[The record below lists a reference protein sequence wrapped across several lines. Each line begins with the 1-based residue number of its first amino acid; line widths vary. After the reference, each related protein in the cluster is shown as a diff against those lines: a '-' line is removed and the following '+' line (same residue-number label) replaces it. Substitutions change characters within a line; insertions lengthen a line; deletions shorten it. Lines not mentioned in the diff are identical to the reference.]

1 MTNARHQEKA
11 QQWTPYPIKHCLG
24 FAWLSEKAYGPR
36 CDVPSGLRNETE
48 SKPQVISAIQKAS
61 RRIALATSRSIQRG
75 SLHLLSCTTV
85 RVIAVMALLLAGSRL
100 EAQVAPTT
108 RLSGVVVEA
117 TGASVARAKVSLVMT
132 ATQVMRNAETNDEG
146 RFNFDLLPPGS
157 YDLSVTTDGFAPFH
171 QRGIQLDVNVPAN
184 LKIPLALSGVSQEVD
199 VTENT
204 QMVDSESGTL
214 RQVVNER
221 YIQELPLQARNAATL
236 VFMAPGTVAGKGTD
250 VGGYASNSNTIA
262 VSVNGTYGNQ
272 VAYKLDGASHQDSIT
287 NLNAAFPNPDA
298 LSEFNV
304 ETSNFDAQYGGSAGA
319 VVNIVTKSGTNAL
332 HGSLFEFV
340 RNGSLNARN
349 YFSTRKDAL
358 SRNQFGGSVGG
369 PIIHSRL
376 FYFGSYQGTITSNV
390 SSANTAFVPTSAQ
403 RAGDFSAV
411 STHLVDPFTKKPF
424 AGNQV
429 PVSSFASALFA
440 KVPTTND
447 PTGKLLYTVPTELR
461 DHQALAKVDLNLG
474 NHQVSASYFYV
485 HYSDPGWDGGQTLLN
500 YKIGQ
505 LQTTKEFKISDMW
518 TINSHLLNSA
528 IFDGLMLNATQ
539 IGTAPFSIFDF
550 GSFKVSE
557 PDKQF
562 KEIGLTVTGFSGWG
576 SGGSQPPGKWLRGDY
591 EISDIVTWVRGDHTM
606 HTGIT
611 YTPFNKFDSNTGFQE
626 EPVLAFNGSG
636 SGNALVD
643 LMTGYVST
651 FTQTAGKAKVT
662 RGGQFSAFFQD
673 NWRVS
678 SRLALNLGLRW
689 EPFSPY
695 TDPVGHQVGGYIPG
709 FKSVRFPNAP
719 VGLAFAGDAGF
730 PEGGMYADRNNVS
743 PRLGFSLAARQGAHP
758 TTVRGGWGM
767 FYILPFMKIYNNF
780 VQNAPFS
787 PSVTLFGVN
796 LSDPYG
802 SAGVA
807 NPFPPFAPVHPT
819 TSSTFGLPQQFQY
832 FNPHWT
838 LGHTNA
844 FNLTIEQQLA
854 SDLVFRAAYVGTQG
868 RNLQY
873 FQERNAAVYG
883 TGASVSNTNARRPL
897 APTYASL
904 MEMTNDGVS
913 NYHSAQLT
921 VEKRFN
927 SRFSILVNYTYS
939 KSLDNQSVDNQF
951 TVSNPTRTDPHF
963 NYGLSDFDTPH
974 NLTSSG
980 VWTLPLLNN
989 HNRLLKAAVG
999 GWQVAGSLAWRSGTP
1014 LNIISG
1020 QDRSLSGIGLDR
1032 ADLVRDPIIQSE
1044 QSRSAMISHSFDTS
1058 AFAPNALG
1066 TFGSS
1071 PRNPLRSVRVFN
1083 LDSSLQ
1089 KTFGESRKFSVRC
1102 DFFNMLNNV
1111 HLNAPGVNV
1120 SSASTFGVI
1129 TSAGDPRILQV
1140 AARYRF

>member
-1 MTNARHQEKA
+1 MYNTRHNGKAEQRRYDFTAHSCGDEPLGDNLQGCRVGALTAVRRSTEGKSRIIRPLEKA
-11 QQWTPYPIKHCLG
+11 GCRMAFAPSHSTAVVFLQFLKRTPL
-24 FAWLSEKAYGPR
+24 
-36 CDVPSGLRNETE
+36 
-48 SKPQVISAIQKAS
+48 
-61 RRIALATSRSIQRG
+61 
-75 SLHLLSCTTV
+75 
-85 RVIAVMALLLAGSRL
+85 RVIALMVLLLASL
-100 EAQVAPTT
+100 YVEAQVAPTT
-108 RLSGVVVEA
+108 RLSGVVVEG
-117 TGASVARAKVSLVMT
+117 TGAYVAGAKISLVMT
-132 ATQVMRNAETNDEG
+132 GTQVIRNTETNGEG
-146 RFNFDLLPPGS
+146 RFAFDLLAPGG
-157 YDLSVTTDGFAPFH
+157 YDLTVISDGFSPFH
-171 QRGIQLDVNVPAN
+171 QSGIQLDVNVPAN
-184 LKIPLALSGVSQEVD
+184 VKISLVLNGVSQEVN

-236 VFMAPGTVAGKGTD
+236 VFMAPGTVVGKGTD
-250 VGGYASNSNTIA
+250 TGGYASNSNTIA

-304 ETSNFDAQYGGSAGA
+304 ETNNFDAQYGGSGGA
-319 VVNIVTKSGTNAL
+319 VVNIVTKSGTNGL

-340 RNGSLNARN
+340 RNGGLNARN
-349 YFSTRKDAL
+349 YFSTQKDAL

-369 PIIHSRL
+369 PIVHNRL

-390 SSANTAFVPTSAQ
+390 SSSNTAFVPTAAQ
-403 RAGDFSAV
+403 RNGDFSAV
-411 STHLVDPFTKKPF
+411 TTHLVDPFTKKPLV
-424 AGNQV
+424 GNQV
-429 PVSSFASALFA
+429 PVSSFASSLFS
-440 KVPTTND
+440 KVPTTSD
-447 PTGKLLYTVPTELR
+447 PTGKLLYIVPTELR
-461 DHQALAKVDLNLG
+461 DHQALAKVDVNLG
-474 NHQVSASYFYV
+474 RHQVSASYFYV

-505 LQTTKEFKISDMW
+505 VQTTNEFKVSDMW
-518 TINSHLLNSA
+518 TINQHLLNSI
-528 IFDGLMLNATQ
+528 IFDGLMLDATQ

-550 GSFKVSE
+550 GSFKMSQPE
-557 PDKQF
+557 KQF
-562 KEIGLTVTGFSGWG
+562 KETGLTVTGFSGWG
-576 SGGSQPPGKWLRGDY
+576 SGGSQPPGKWIRGDY
-591 EISDIVTWVRGDHTM
+591 EISDIVTWLHGNHTM
-606 HTGIT
+606 HMGIT

-651 FTQTAGKAKVT
+651 FTQTAGKAKIT
-662 RGGQFSAFFQD
+662 RGGQFSTFFQD
-673 NWRVS
+673 NWRVN
-678 SRLALNLGLRW
+678 SRLSLNLGIRW

-695 TDPVGHQVGGYIPG
+695 TDPVEHQVGGYVPG

-730 PEGGMYADRNNVS
+730 PEGGMYADRNNFS
-743 PRLGFSLAARQGAHP
+743 PRLGFSVAVRQGAHP
-758 TTVRGGWGM
+758 TTIRGGWGM

-787 PSVTLFGVN
+787 PSVTLFGVK

-819 TSSTFGLPQQFQY
+819 ANSTFGLPQQFQY
-832 FNPHWT
+832 FNPKWV

-844 FNLTIEQQLA
+844 FNFTIEQQLA

-873 FQERNAAVYG
+873 FQERDAAVYG
-883 TGASVSNTNARRPL
+883 AGATVSNTNARRPL
-897 APTYASL
+897 APNYASL

-921 VEKRFN
+921 VEKRFS
-927 SRFSILVNYTYS
+927 SRFSILGNYTYS

-951 TVSNPTRTDPHF
+951 TVSNPNPNNPHF
-963 NYGLSDFDTPH
+963 NYGRSDFDTPH
-974 NLTSSG
+974 NLSSSG
-980 VWTLPLLNN
+980 VWTLPQLNG
-989 HNRLLKAAVG
+989 HNRLLRAAAG

-1014 LNIISG
+1014 LNVISG
-1020 QDRSLSGIGLDR
+1020 QDRSLSGIALDR
-1032 ADLVRDPIIQSE
+1032 ADLVGDPVIHNG
-1044 QSRSAMISHSFDTS
+1044 QSRTAMISHSFNTS
-1058 AFAPNALG
+1058 AFALNSLG

-1071 PRNPLRSVRVFN
+1071 PRNLMRSVRVFN
-1083 LDSSLQ
+1083 LDSSVQ
-1089 KTFGESRKFSVRC
+1089 KTFGEHRKLSIRC
-1102 DFFNMLNNV
+1102 DFFNTFNNV

-1120 SSASTFGVI
+1120 SSTSTFGVI
-1129 TSAGDPRILQV
+1129 TSAGDPRILQI